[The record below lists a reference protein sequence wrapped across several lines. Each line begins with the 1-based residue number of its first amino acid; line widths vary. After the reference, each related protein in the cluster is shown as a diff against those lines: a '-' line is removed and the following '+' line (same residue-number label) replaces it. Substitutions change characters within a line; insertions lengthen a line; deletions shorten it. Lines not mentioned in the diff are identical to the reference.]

1 MAHRRTSRFKI
12 PLSRV
17 PGTVKSGPEM
27 GGPRGGRSSEAPGG
41 SREEYGLPGVS
52 CGGGSERTALG
63 GWAPGSSSE
72 VPTFSLGQK
81 REGCV
86 LQQLEWK

>member
-1 MAHRRTSRFKI
+1 MRPH
-12 PLSRV
+12 V
-17 PGTVKSGPEM
+17 GPEKNISCQLFHAE
-27 GGPRGGRSSEAPGG
+27 GAQRGQLWG
-41 SREEYGLPGVS
+41 
-52 CGGGSERTALG
+52 LG